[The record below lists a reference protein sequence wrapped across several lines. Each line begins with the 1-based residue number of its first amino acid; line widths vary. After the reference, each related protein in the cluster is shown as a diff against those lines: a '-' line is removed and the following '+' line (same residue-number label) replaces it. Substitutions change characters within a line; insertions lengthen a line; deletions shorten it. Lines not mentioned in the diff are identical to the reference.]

1 MGLRF
6 AQVADGPRTF
16 PTRKSEN
23 APAQAIPTVCLDL
36 WAVGR
41 WHIKPD
47 ELEQRVRAVWAERSV
62 PIRGEIL
69 ALPTPAERMDDLIA
83 LLA

>member
-1 MGLRF
+1 M
-6 AQVADGPRTF
+6 
-16 PTRKSEN
+16 S
-23 APAQAIPTVCLDL
+23 DL

-69 ALPTPAERMDDLIA
+69 ALPTPAERMDDLIG